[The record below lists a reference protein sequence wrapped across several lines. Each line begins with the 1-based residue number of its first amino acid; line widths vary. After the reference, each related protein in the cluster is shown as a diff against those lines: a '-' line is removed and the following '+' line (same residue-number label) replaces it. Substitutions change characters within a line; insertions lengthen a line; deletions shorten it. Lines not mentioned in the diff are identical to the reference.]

1 MKYDW
6 DIIADIFR
14 IKIENN
20 GLISNHFDI
29 QDYLGQI
36 SILATAGVLKIDLQK
51 FSRVKSYDDLSVFLT
66 EYCFLKEK
74 ACVLH
79 ELTKCDL
86 FHDVIASIE
95 RHNVKPT
102 IDLIIEYTQEA
113 LKRSVMKDLGL

>member
-14 IKIENN
+14 IKIDNN
-20 GLISNHFDI
+20 GLISNRFKI
-29 QDYLGQI
+29 QDYLNQI
-36 SILATAGVLKIDLQK
+36 SILAAAGVLRIDLQK
-51 FSRVKSYDDLSVFLT
+51 FSLIKSYDDLSVFLT
-66 EYCFLKEK
+66 EHCFLKEK
-74 ACVLH
+74 AFTLYS
-79 ELTKCDL
+79 LTKCDL

-95 RHNVKPT
+95 RYNIKPT